1 MSPPVANQSKA
12 SVSCT
17 LCVQFP
23 QDQYPSTFAKAT
35 SIFTSFGDVARI
47 DMCLGAST
55 GRVLVTFYDV
65 RSAELCLAGFR
76 GLAMCFPP
84 APQDFRVVAVPTLV
98 HSEMPASFPGFPS
111 FGDIV
116 GASVSGEDLLVEF
129 YDMRSAQ
136 GVIRALPGSRPH
148 QSQSQ
153 TLSLAGALAET
164 SPTNTAAMPEDIMAM
179 VCSRLRASASPT
191 SPGTGPTG
199 ILPLTPSNGDASPS
213 DGSCE
218 ESPLGTSR
226 RRSRGEVSPTFE
238 TQKKSATAERDLAQF
253 DIIPENILSGEDI
266 RTTVMIRNIPRAWT
280 HEHFAEFLAKLSSE
294 NYTFLYM
301 PIDKRREVHC
311 GFAFV
316 NFQSAN
322 DVLMLHAN
330 LKATAVRCSD
340 AGATPLAL
348 SYARLQGQ
356 EQLLQQF
363 STSAVTRGSDM
374 RKRPIFFTGKAKQNK
389 PEIKDE
395 PSPKAL
401 DIQPRYVTVP
411 GLGPP
416 LSMQDDLFMGA

>member
-1 MSPPVANQSKA
+1 MANQSKA
-12 SVSCT
+12 ALSCT

-23 QDQYPSTFAKAT
+23 QDQYPSTFAEAT
-35 SIFTSFGDVARI
+35 SIFTNFGDVARI
-47 DMCLGAST
+47 DMCLSAST

-76 GLAMCFPP
+76 GLAMCFPS
-84 APQDFRVVAVPTLV
+84 APQDFRVIAVPKMV

-111 FGDIV
+111 FGDV
-116 GASVSGEDLLVEF
+116 AEGSVHGEDLLVEF

-148 QSQSQ
+148 QQQSQ
-153 TLSLAGALAET
+153 TLCLAGALAET
-164 SPTNTAAMPEDIMAM
+164 LPADSAAMPEDIMAL
-179 VCSRLRASASPT
+179 VCSRLRAAGSPT
-191 SPGTGPTG
+191 SQGPGQTG
-199 ILPLTPSNGDASPS
+199 ILPQTPSNAGDVSPS
-213 DGSCE
+213 DGSGE
-218 ESPLGTSR
+218 ELMLGAAR
-226 RRSRGEVSPTFE
+226 RRSTGEVSSTSDSP
-238 TQKKSATAERDLAQF
+238 KKSMPAEKDLAQF
-253 DIIPENILSGEDI
+253 DIIPEKILSGEDL

-280 HEHFAEFLAKLSSE
+280 QENFSDFLAKLSSE

-316 NFQSAN
+316 NFQSAHG
-322 DVLMLHAN
+322 VLMLHAN
-330 LKATAVRCSD
+330 LQVTAVRCSD

-363 STSAVTRGSDM
+363 STSAVMRGSDA
-374 RKRPIFFTGKAKQNK
+374 RKRPIFLTGKAKQGK
-389 PEIKDE
+389 PEIKGE
-395 PSPKAL
+395 MSVKAL

-416 LSMQDDLFMGA
+416 LSMQDDRLMGA